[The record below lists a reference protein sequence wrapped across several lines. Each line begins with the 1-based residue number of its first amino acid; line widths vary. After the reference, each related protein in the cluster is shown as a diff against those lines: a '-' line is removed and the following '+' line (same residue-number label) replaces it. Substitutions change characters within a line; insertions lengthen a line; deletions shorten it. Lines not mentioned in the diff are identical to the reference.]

1 MDQKELYLP
10 FVVVITSRNLFCT
23 CVKVLIVE
31 NAKNV
36 LPNVRSR
43 LWRQTTLE
51 YFDLELLV
59 GLGRNQR
66 VEIVQ

>member
-1 MDQKELYLP
+1 MDQKRTLSS
-10 FVVVITSRNLFCT
+10 FVITTSNLFCT

-31 NAKNV
+31 DAKNV

-43 LWRQTTLE
+43 LWRQTALE
-51 YFDLELLV
+51 YLNLELLV